1 MQRKL
6 LLEEAAHDISGAC
19 VMGVLEMQT
28 LDEIPLPDT
37 PDAGIPVDVF
47 PALLD
52 NSLLVSRK
60 APEGAGL
67 AEVKKNSKILELL
80 RDSLGVDHGYDPA
93 AWEKWWKENEG
104 RFRDVP

>member
-1 MQRKL
+1 MWRCWW
-6 LLEEAAHDISGAC
+6 AAAAFISRPSPA
-19 VMGVLEMQT
+19 
-28 LDEIPLPDT
+28 
-37 PDAGIPVDVF
+37 VF
-47 PALLD
+47 
-52 NSLLVSRK
+52 SLLVSRK

>member
-1 MQRKL
+1 MNQRKKLHPRKRRPRKQKLRYPRKL
-6 LLEEAAHDISGAC
+6 LLKKRVPA
-19 VMGVLEMQT
+19 
-28 LDEIPLPDT
+28 
-37 PDAGIPVDVF
+37 VF
-47 PALLD
+47 G
-52 NSLLVSRK
+52 LLVTRK

-80 RDSLGVDHGYDPA
+80 RDSLGVDHGYDSA